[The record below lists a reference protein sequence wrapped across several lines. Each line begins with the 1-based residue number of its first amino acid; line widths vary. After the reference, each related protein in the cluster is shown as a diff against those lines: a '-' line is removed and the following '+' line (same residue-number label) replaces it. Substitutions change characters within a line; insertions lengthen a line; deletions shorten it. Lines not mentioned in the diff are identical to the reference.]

1 MREFVMCV
9 AFAAP
14 MFVLPLAS
22 ATIAAPADKPVP
34 SVSIKDYAFRPAT
47 LTVNAGDTVTFVN
60 NDDETHTATA
70 NDNTFDSG
78 SLKEKASFSYT
89 FAKPGTYTYHCK
101 IHTTMKGT
109 IVVNPAGSSK

>member
-1 MREFVMCV
+1 MRELLIG
-9 AFAAP
+9 AALASP
-14 MFVLPLAS
+14 MFALAL
-22 ATIAAPADKPVP
+22 ATATMAAPAEKPVRT
-34 SVSIKDYAFRPAT
+34 VSIKDYAFRPAT

-78 SLKEKASFSYT
+78 SLKENASFSYT
-89 FAKPGTYTYHCK
+89 FAKPGTYAFHCR

-109 IVVNPAGSSK
+109 IVVNATGSGK